1 MFALDRRRFLR
12 SSAAAA
18 LSLTAPPDLIMRT
31 AAAAPATG
39 DWDAGPVR
47 LLLPT
52 VSDSRMLI
60 KISFDAPLSD
70 APTLRIGG
78 TSVRGRMGDTRGAH
92 WHFYATDLNPG
103 RPYRLE
109 LAGARGAP
117 LCQPW
122 ELATFPG
129 ADERPEKFRL
139 LIYTCA
145 GGHEVHKFLPT
156 AARNRLLRR
165 ALSFAP
171 DAVVANG
178 DHVYWD
184 LLAPVG
190 SRLLGMSPDA
200 VKISGTFD
208 RSATALGTDNEAVLK
223 RAAGPQIVPVY
234 GTDFRSTPMF
244 FLQDD
249 HDYFDNDEATDEV
262 ITFPPSY
269 FMLELAR
276 ATQGMYY
283 PEFLPDVARPL
294 GLPWSSAGDRVGGVS
309 ESFGTLRYGRLAEIL
324 LYDFRRSQT
333 LAGPS
338 AVYVDPEVEKW
349 LKQRSAATEVT
360 HLVHVPS
367 LPPGW
372 TAGKWGDWYPDV
384 LGRDGNLTDKEP
396 KPYWQSG
403 WLKQHDRLME
413 AMSAMKSTRAAGHQ
427 RRPACD
433 RHRPHAAQRRARPA
447 SQSDHHGDL
456 RTGRLPHDSARLAV
470 RPARRRLDAAGPS
483 RHGGGGEAD
492 RAAWLHAGRFHAR
505 QDGAAVVQM
514 GLQDPDR
521 RPDGYAAAVPHDG
534 AGAAGVR
541 AGRDRQVRAIC
552 RTCVVV
558 VIARESGRSSTH
570 RRFRTSAV
578 ASTASTRRTGC
589 SACAEHDEA

>member
-1 MFALDRRRFLR
+1 MFGLDRRRFLR

-18 LSLTAPPDLIMRT
+18 LSLTAPPDLIMQT
-31 AAAAPATG
+31 AAAAAG

-60 KISFDAPLSD
+60 KISLDAPLSE

-78 TSVRGRMGDTRGAH
+78 TSVRGRMGDTRGSH
-92 WHFYATDLNPG
+92 WHFYATDLPAG
-103 RPYRLE
+103 RSQRLE
-109 LAGARGAP
+109 LVGARGAA

-145 GGHEVHKFLPT
+145 GGHEVHKFLAT

-234 GTDFRSTPMF
+234 GTDFRSTPVF

-262 ITFPPSY
+262 ITFPPSH
-269 FMLELAR
+269 FMLQLAR

-294 GLPWSSAGDRVGGVS
+294 GLPWSSAGDRVWGVS

-324 LYDFRRSQT
+324 LYDSRRSQT

-349 LKQRSAATEVT
+349 LKQRTAATEVR

-384 LGRDGNLTDKEP
+384 LGKRRKADRQGTEALLAIGLAEAARPPDGSDVGDE
-396 KPYWQSG
+396 G
-403 WLKQHDRLME
+403 
-413 AMSAMKSTRAAGHQ
+413 TRAARHQ

-433 RHRPHAAQRRARPA
+433 RHRPHAAQRRARPPG
-447 SQSDHHGDL
+447 QSDHDRHL
-456 RTGRLPHDSARLAV
+456 RADRLPHDAARLAIG
-470 RPARRRLDAAGPS
+470 PARHRLGAAGPS
-483 RHGGGGEAD
+483 RHDGGGKTD
-492 RAAWLHAGRFHAR
+492 RAAWIHAGRFHAR
-505 QDGAAVVQM
+505 QDRAAVLQM
-514 GLQDPDR
+514 GL
-521 RPDGYAAAVPHDG
+521 
-534 AGAAGVR
+534 
-541 AGRDRQVRAIC
+541 
-552 RTCVVV
+552 
-558 VIARESGRSSTH
+558 
-570 RRFRTSAV
+570 
-578 ASTASTRRTGC
+578 
-589 SACAEHDEA
+589 